1 MDEDHTRVA
10 WPPHSYENIY
20 FIQERYESVVMS
32 SQMVDQ
38 TRSIPTLRHKGPFA
52 YEWSRTPPAVAAP
65 GALALLGHCRSV
77 ETDGEG
83 SEAPEN
89 VCCVVCS
96 HTSSSA
102 TDNDPKEAS
111 CLRRPRNSWMT

>member
-1 MDEDHTRVA
+1 
-10 WPPHSYENIY
+10 
-20 FIQERYESVVMS
+20 MS
-32 SQMVDQ
+32 SQILSH
-38 TRSIPTLRHKGPFA
+38 TRLSPTLRHKGSFA

-65 GALALLGHCRSV
+65 GAPALLGHCGSV

-96 HTSSSA
+96 HPSSSA
-102 TDNDPKEAS
+102 ADNDPKEAS